1 VERTRVVVAQPKS
14 RSLRTTIPA
23 SIARILGIEE
33 GMELGWDLQA
43 GENQFV
49 LIVRVL
55 KPESKRRGAKKAHD
69 TVDRA

>member
-1 VERTRVVVAQPKS
+1 MEKTKVVVAQPKS

-23 SIARILGIEE
+23 SIARILRIEE

-43 GENQFV
+43 RENQLV

-55 KPESKRRGAKKAHD
+55 KPDSKRRGAKEAHD
-69 TVDRA
+69 KVDRA

>member
-23 SIARILGIEE
+23 SIARILRIEE

-43 GENQFV
+43 RENQLV

-55 KPESKRRGAKKAHD
+55 KSDSKRRGAKTAHD
-69 TVDRA
+69 KVDRA